1 MNYFMQNPQKVLNLT
16 LEHLEIIA
24 IAVIISVLIGVPL
37 GILLTRVKFLQGP
50 IFNIAGVLYTI
61 PALALF
67 AMMIPFF
74 GLGLKPTV
82 IALIL
87 YSQLAILRNTVTGIE
102 NIDKSVIEAAI
113 GMGMTQ
119 WELLFKV
126 QLPLGLPV
134 IMAGIRM
141 ITVMAIGIATIAS
154 YIGAGGLGD
163 LIFLGMFTVDADI
176 ILAGAIPIILMAL
189 IVDKLLV
196 IIQERLEKWK
206 EKPSNKTNKIKTI
219 AGEG

>member
-1 MNYFMQNPQKVLNLT
+1 ML
-16 LEHLEIIA
+16 
-24 IAVIISVLIGVPL
+24 SV
-37 GILLTRVKFLQGP
+37 
-50 IFNIAGVLYTI
+50 ASVLYTI

-74 GLGLKPTV
+74 GLGMKPTI

-87 YSQLAILRNTVTGIE
+87 YSQLAIIRNTITGIE
-102 NIDKSVIEAAI
+102 NIDKSIIEAAI
-113 GMGMTQ
+113 GMGMTK

-134 IMAGIRM
+134 IMAGVRM
-141 ITVMAIGIATIAS
+141 VTVMAIGIATIAS

-176 ILAGAIPIILMAL
+176 ILAGAIPIVIMAL
-189 IVDKLLV
+189 IADKLLV
-196 IIQERLEKWK
+196 ILQQKLEKWK
-206 EKPSNKTNKIKTI
+206 DKPAKKARKL
-219 AGEG
+219 AEEG